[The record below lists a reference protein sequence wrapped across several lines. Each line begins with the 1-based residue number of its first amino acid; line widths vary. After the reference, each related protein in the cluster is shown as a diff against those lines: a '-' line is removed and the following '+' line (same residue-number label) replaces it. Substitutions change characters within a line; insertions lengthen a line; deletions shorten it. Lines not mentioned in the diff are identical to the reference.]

1 MTHHFDAGS
10 ELPVTVRY
18 VSDRTD
24 SGGEEGR
31 KGRRCVRSIAHKG
44 SIELETGMN
53 ARTHTNSRIA
63 RCLGP
68 SLAIAAAAVLAA
80 SPSAIGQCGP
90 TFTYAGGYSVAGPY
104 SHMAVGDLN
113 LDGRLDV
120 VMVGST
126 PGVWHAD
133 GRVWIGELLQQEDGS
148 FVGYSEEFGGV
159 YAGRTTGVVLLERE
173 KGGGGWPSVLASDAS
188 GDGVP
193 MAPVVYFIKSG
204 YEDDGRPIYA
214 VDGNVDEESFC
225 GFLNTP
231 ATGIESADFNN
242 DGMTDYVLLLQDC
255 SVTAYC
261 NGTRHAVFSDN
272 VNRGPTADGVE
283 FGHLDIDGFID
294 IVLIHETTSE
304 ITVGLGGGNGDGR
317 FRSPTRYAVGR
328 NPTHA
333 VVGDLNND
341 GFGDVVVSSEYGV
354 EVLTGRGDGTLDQA
368 VFYHIGGS
376 QSEMALAD
384 FNLDGWLDLV
394 ANHNLMLNAGGGLF
408 GPPEH
413 IGIGRET
420 LVVTDLNNDGK
431 PDILAGQGGSFE
443 IFLNTIDTSNSVAIS
458 RHPVSQS
465 VPLHS
470 STTFSVEGAH
480 TSGLP
485 VTYQWCRNGAPLTDG
500 PFYAGASTSTL
511 TILDAT
517 SQSAGRYD
525 VWVSGCASEVPVRST
540 AATLSILDAAPAGM
554 CETSFTAPTN
564 QTVGANPSFSAVADM
579 NGDGLPDLIASN
591 FSSEAV
597 SIAMGTKGG
606 TFAAPIS
613 YPVGGGPWGIAVADL
628 NSDGNPDL
636 AISNH
641 TSSRAT
647 IMLSNRLGQLV
658 TQYQFPTDAAPVSIA
673 LADFNGD
680 GVQDLATANYLAH
693 TVSILIGVG
702 DARFLPASSFAVG
715 AYPSGIAAGDLNG
728 DGVLDLVVA
737 NSGGNDVSTLFG
749 AGDGTFAPA
758 TALATGHTPTSVA
771 IGDLNVDGWLDIVT
785 SNFADGGVS
794 TLLGVGSGA
803 FAPAL
808 ASPAGPGPRH
818 VNIGDMNGDGR
829 PDLVV
834 SNSSSSEVSV
844 LVGYGDG
851 FFTRNNWPAG
861 ANPVCAAIA
870 DMNTDGR
877 PDLVVANMNADSLSI
892 LVNNG
897 GSVGFA
903 QQPQSQAASAG
914 ARVAFTVVAAGDGP
928 FTYQWRRDGVPI
940 SGATAS
946 TLTISNMSPNKVG
959 SYDVQVRG
967 GCNRSTIATSSPAML
982 SLDNASCIADANR
995 DGIVSSQDFFDFL
1008 TIFFTGCP

>member
-1 MTHHFDAGS
+1 
-10 ELPVTVRY
+10 
-18 VSDRTD
+18 
-24 SGGEEGR
+24 
-31 KGRRCVRSIAHKG
+31 
-44 SIELETGMN
+44 MN
-53 ARTHTNSRIA
+53 ARTHFNSRIA
-63 RCLGP
+63 RFLGP
-68 SLAIAAAAVLAA
+68 SLTMAVAAVLTA
-80 SPSAIGQCGP
+80 SPSTLGQCGP
-90 TFTYAGGYSVAGPY
+90 AFTYGGGYSLGGPY

-113 LDGRLDV
+113 RDGRLDV

-126 PGVWHAD
+126 PGVWQAD
-133 GRVWIGELLQQEDGS
+133 GRCWIGELVQQEDGS

-159 YAGRTTGVVLLERE
+159 YAGHTTGVVVVERE
-173 KGGGGWPSVLASDAS
+173 GWPSVLASDAS
-188 GDGVP
+188 DNGVP
-193 MAPVVYFIKSG
+193 MAPVLYFIKSG
-204 YEDDGRPIYA
+204 YQEDGRPIYT

-242 DGMTDYVLLLQDC
+242 DGATDYVLLLQDC
-255 SVTAYC
+255 SVTAHC

-272 VNRGPTADGVE
+272 MNRGPTADGVE
-283 FGHLDIDGFID
+283 FGHLDTDGFVD

-304 ITVGLGGGNGDGR
+304 ITVGLGNGDGR
-317 FRSPTRYAVGR
+317 FRSPSRYAVGR
-328 NPTHA
+328 SPTHA

-341 GFGDVVVSSEYGV
+341 GFGDVVVASEYGI
-354 EVLTGRGDGTLDQA
+354 EVLMGRGDGTLDQA
-368 VFYHIGGS
+368 VFYQIGGS

-394 ANHNLMLNAGGGLF
+394 ANHNLMLNAGGGHF
-408 GPPEH
+408 GPPKH

-420 LVVTDLNNDGK
+420 LVVADLNNDGK

-443 IFLNTIDTSNSVAIS
+443 IFINTIDTSNSVAIS

-470 STTFSVEGAH
+470 STTFSAEGAH
-480 TSGLP
+480 TGGLP
-485 VTYQWCRNGAPLTDG
+485 VTYQWHRNGIPLTDG
-500 PFYAGASTSTL
+500 LFCAGASTSTL

-517 SQSAGRYD
+517 SQSSGRYD

-540 AATLSILDAAPAGM
+540 AATLSIREAAPAGI
-554 CETSFTAPTN
+554 CETYFTAPTN
-564 QTVGANPSFSAVADM
+564 QPIGPNPNFSAVTDM

-606 TFAAPIS
+606 AFATPVS

-628 NSDGNPDL
+628 NGDGNPDL
-636 AISNH
+636 AIANH
-641 TSSRAT
+641 TTSRAT
-647 IMLSNRLGQLV
+647 IMLSNRLGQLG

-673 LADFNGD
+673 VADFNSD
-680 GVQDLATANYLAH
+680 GVQDIATANYLAN
-693 TVSILIGVG
+693 TASVLLGVG
-702 DARFLPASSFAVG
+702 DGRFLPVSSFAVG
-715 AYPSGIAAGDLNG
+715 AFPSGIAAGDLNG
-728 DGVLDLVVA
+728 DGALDLVVA
-737 NSGGNDVSTLFG
+737 NSGGSDVSMLFG

-758 TALATGHTPTSVA
+758 LSLATGHTPTSVA
-771 IGDLNVDGWLDIVT
+771 IGDLNVDGWLDIVAST
-785 SNFADGGVS
+785 FADGSVS

-808 ASPAGPGPRH
+808 TSLAGPGPRH

-834 SNSSSSEVSV
+834 SNSNSSDVSV

-851 FFTRNNWPAG
+851 LFTRTNWSAG

-870 DMNTDGR
+870 DMNTDSR
-877 PDLVVANMNADSLSI
+877 PDLVVANTNTGSLSI
-892 LVNNG
+892 LINNG

-903 QQPQSQAASAG
+903 HQPQSQSVSAG
-914 ARVAFTVVAAGDGP
+914 ASVAFTVVATGDGP

-946 TLTISNMSPNKVG
+946 TLTISNMSLNKVG
-959 SYDVQVRG
+959 SYDVQVSG
-967 GCNRSTIATSSPAML
+967 GCNPSAIATSSPAML
-982 SLDNASCIADANR
+982 FLDTASCIADANR
-995 DGIVSSQDFFDFL
+995 DGFVSSQDFFDFL
-1008 TIFFTGCP
+1008 TAFFTGCP